1 MLKAKNTSLTQTY
14 LYRSYPKRRHHDRK
28 YPSRIQH
35 GTVTLHFP
43 NTRTHTTTDEH
54 NTIELP
60 MTRNTCHNPPVSNAT
75 PQYPSTKHI
84 RLFLP
89 KSSYILNLSTD
100 SATPRAKLLATGDK
114 HRQLER
120 VDLRGCCNDPTT
132 TLGMLGDGWTNVWM
146 RDVMMI
152 IIIKRISCWR
162 FCLFFYCLFVVV
174 LEGDGVWRAAE
185 TLGQWSGEGFF
196 VVTVSGRMG
205 FVTRGQK
212 KKVEGRRWVKKVS
225 LKSYNNWAF

>member
-1 MLKAKNTSLTQTY
+1 MIINIPRESNPARSRYTSPTHARTQQQTSTTQSNF
-14 LYRSYPKRRHHDRK
+14 RWHETPVIIRRYPTQRH
-28 YPSRIQH
+28 SIQ
-35 GTVTLHFP
+35 
-43 NTRTHTTTDEH
+43 
-54 NTIELP
+54 
-60 MTRNTCHNPPVSNAT
+60 A
-75 PQYPSTKHI
+75 QKHI

-89 KSSYILNLSTD
+89 KSSYILNLSAD

-132 TLGMLGDGWTNVWM
+132 TLGMLGDGWMNVWM

-212 KKVEGRRWVKKVS
+212 KKVEGRRWVKKV
-225 LKSYNNWAF
+225 